1 MRKKILLLQEDLHY
15 PHTLPQI
22 LLWDS
27 LYMFSEPLLNRWPFN
42 KLREK
47 AIKVTMDLFH
57 YEDESSRYIT
67 IGCVEKV
74 MQLS

>member
-1 MRKKILLLQEDLHY
+1 
-15 PHTLPQI
+15 
-22 LLWDS
+22 
-27 LYMFSEPLLNRWPFN
+27 MFSEPLLNRWPFN

-47 AIKVTMDLFH
+47 AIKVTMDLIH